1 MAEELHLENVE
12 EPKTGE
18 ASTSDA
24 TATEATQEPAVAE
37 VIQEL
42 APERQYCVFRAG
54 RERYCMSV
62 LDIEEVV
69 EWPKITP
76 LPRSPEFLL
85 GIFNL
90 RGAIVPV
97 VDVAFHQNKR
107 TDSLLRRVVVGLV
120 PPAESHGFVRIGIA
134 ADEVTG
140 TFTTVEPLATDDIPA
155 EVPHCSGLLRMGESV
170 AMALDLKRVT
180 EVFPVPVI

>member
-1 MAEELHLENVE
+1 MAEEINLDGGIAQTL
-12 EPKTGE
+12 GE
-18 ASTSDA
+18 G
-24 TATEATQEPAVAE
+24 TAPGAITPEAAQEPIVPE
-37 VIQEL
+37 MVPEEL

-76 LPRSPEFLL
+76 LPLAPEFLV
-85 GIFNL
+85 GVFNL

-97 VDVAFHQNKR
+97 VDIAFSSGKR
-107 TDSLLRRVVVGLV
+107 SDSLLKRVVVGFL
-120 PPAESHGFVRIGIA
+120 PPSAEHAFTRIGIA

-140 TFTTVEPLATDDIPA
+140 TFTTVEALDDEIPA
-155 EVPHCSGLLRMGESV
+155 ELPHCSGLLRMGDAA
-170 AMALDLKRVT
+170 AMALDLERVT
-180 EVFPVPVI
+180 EIFPVPVV